1 MSQGRIDIQ
10 PPVEAPSG
18 TTELVIRSVGGQGD
32 GLADGPIFVPF
43 TLPGERVT
51 ARVSGGRAE
60 VLDVLDASADRIAP
74 ACPHFGLCGG
84 CALQHWAAAPYLAWK
99 SELIRQALGRERLE
113 TEILPAFASPAA
125 SRRRLALH
133 ARPGSRNEA
142 RLGFKTRGSWQ
153 LAEIQVCPIADPR
166 LVAALPGLRR
176 LAAAFL
182 EHPKSAPTL
191 HVTCTDTGLDIDV
204 TGVERRSG
212 ALSAD
217 GRMRAGAAAEAMDVA
232 RVTQAGEM
240 VYQAR
245 LPNIRVG
252 RAQVNLPPGAFL
264 QATPQAEAAMA
275 DFVCQ
280 ALKGST
286 RVADLFC
293 GVGAFALRL
302 AEFARVHAVDESAP
316 AVAALAAAPG
326 TASGLKAITTEAR
339 DLFRRPMLVQDLK
352 RLDGAVFDPPRA
364 GAQAQA
370 EQFAKSTLS
379 RVVAVSCNPM
389 TFAKDARVL
398 VDGGFQLDRV
408 LPVDQFLWSPHV
420 ELVGVFTR

>member
-1 MSQGRIDIQ
+1 MSQGSTDFQ
-10 PPVEAPSG
+10 PPTEAPAG

-32 GLADGPIFVPF
+32 GLADGPVFVPF
-43 TLPGERVT
+43 TLPGERVS

-60 VLDVLDASADRIAP
+60 LLELLDASADRITP
-74 ACPHFGLCGG
+74 PCPHFGLCGG

-99 SELIRQALGRERLE
+99 SELIVQALGRERIE
-113 TEILPAFASPAA
+113 TEMLPAFASPAG

-133 ARPGSRNEA
+133 ARPGSRAEA
-142 RLGFKTRGSWQ
+142 RLGFKIRGSWQ
-153 LAEIQVCPIADPR
+153 LAEIEVCPIADPR

-217 GRMRAGAAAEAMDVA
+217 GLRRAGVAAQAMDAA

-245 LPNIRVG
+245 LPTIRVG
-252 RAQVNLPPGAFL
+252 RAQVNLPAGAFL

-275 DFVCQ
+275 AFVCE
-280 ALKGST
+280 ALEGAT

-326 TASGLKAITTEAR
+326 TATGLKGITTEAR

-370 EQFAKSTLS
+370 EQFAKSALS

-389 TFAKDARVL
+389 TFAKDARTL
-398 VDGGFQLDRV
+398 VDGGFRLERV

-420 ELVGVFTR
+420 ELVGVFSR